1 MAVKNEWGS
10 QYTPKEWSLEY
21 IIQSEKSKMQV
32 EEANP
37 LRQKNKSYQGPGAG
51 EEWNEELL
59 FNGYRVSVKDN
70 GKVLEINCDNGCTTS
85 WMYLMPVHCILKCG

>member
-1 MAVKNEWGS
+1 
-10 QYTPKEWSLEY
+10 
-21 IIQSEKSKMQV
+21 MQV
-32 EEANP
+32 EKANP

-85 WMYLMPVHCILKCG
+85 